1 MRFENGEIR
10 VIKRESKMMVDKRRE
25 RERKREREREIIHVT
40 TMSQVVK
47 ESRATMTAKLKRAK
61 LPVPLKITHC
71 HISSLGIIFK
81 KKKVKLLIIFYVMS

>member
-1 MRFENGEIR
+1 
-10 VIKRESKMMVDKRRE
+10 
-25 RERKREREREIIHVT
+25 
-40 TMSQVVK
+40 MSQVVK

-71 HISSLGIIFK
+71 HISSFGIIFK

>member
-25 RERKREREREIIHVT
+25 REREREREIIHVT
-40 TMSQVVK
+40 TMSQVVN

-71 HISSLGIIFK
+71 HISSFGIIFK
-81 KKKVKLLIIFYVMS
+81 KKKS